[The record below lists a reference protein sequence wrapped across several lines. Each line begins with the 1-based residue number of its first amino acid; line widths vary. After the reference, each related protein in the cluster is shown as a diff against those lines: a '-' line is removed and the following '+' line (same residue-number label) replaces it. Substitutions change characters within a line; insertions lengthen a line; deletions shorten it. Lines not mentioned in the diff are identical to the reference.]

1 MVLTLSTSHA
11 TSTKKKSSRLTAPI
25 LVNSTEVEIMRALR
39 RQGRISRGEISNITG
54 WSKAKASQEIRS
66 LVDKGYLVEVGEGA
80 SQGGRKP
87 RLLRINNQ
95 LGYIAGIDIGATS
108 LDIALADVTGLI
120 LQRRSEA
127 TDVRINPE
135 SVLGRCS
142 ELLLELVQEQVA
154 IPAQILGIGV
164 GVPGPVDFARGVLVA
179 PPLMPEWENF
189 PIRDFFKKTFHS
201 AFVVV
206 DNDVNIM
213 ALGEQRA
220 GDGAGVDH
228 FIFVKIGTGI
238 GAGIISN
245 GKIHRGSDGCAGD
258 IGHICVDRES
268 PLCACGN
275 RGCLEAMAAG
285 PAIASKA
292 MEAARSGISPI
303 MSQMRESNRRRLR
316 PEDVNAACR
325 EGDQAALDI
334 IRESGK
340 MIGDVLA
347 SLVNFFNP
355 SHIFIGGGIS
365 NFGNH
370 LLVAIR
376 QAVLQRSLPLA
387 TTHLSIKFSRVA
399 SNVGIIGAISLALD
413 YLFVV
418 ENNAHVPSK
427 SKEVVDTYH

>member
-1 MVLTLSTSHA
+1 MQTMTASHVNG
-11 TSTKKKSSRLTAPI
+11 TKKRPRLTAPI
-25 LVNSTEVEIMRALR
+25 LVNSAEVEVIRALR
-39 RQGRISRGEISNITG
+39 RHGRISRTEISNITG

-66 LVDKGYLVEVGEGA
+66 LVDKGYLVEFGEGV

-120 LQRRSEA
+120 LQRCSEP
-127 TDVRINPE
+127 TDVHLSPE
-135 SVLGRCS
+135 TVLGRCS
-142 ELLLELVQEQVA
+142 ELLLELIQKQGA

-189 PIRDFFKKTFHS
+189 LIRDFFKGTFTS

-220 GDGAGVDH
+220 GEGTGVDH

-245 GKIHRGSDGCAGD
+245 GKIHRGSDGSAGD
-258 IGHICVDRES
+258 IGHICVDKEG

-275 RGCLEAMAAG
+275 KGCLEAMAAG

-292 MEAARSGISPI
+292 MEAARNGSSSAL
-303 MSQMRESNRRRLR
+303 SQIQESKGGVIR

-334 IRESGK
+334 IRDSGQ

-355 SHIFIGGGIS
+355 SHIFIGGGIA

-376 QAVLQRSLPLA
+376 RAVLHRSLPLA
-387 TTHLSIKFSRVA
+387 TTHLSIKFSRMG
-399 SNVGIIGAISLALD
+399 SNAGVVGAISLALD
-413 YLFVV
+413 YLFAIEDNPHLMV
-418 ENNAHVPSK
+418 
-427 SKEVVDTYH
+427 

>member
-1 MVLTLSTSHA
+1 MSSSTVSG
-11 TSTKKKSSRLTAPI
+11 TKKKLSRFTAPI
-25 LVNSTEVEIMRALR
+25 LVNSAEVEIMRALR
-39 RQGRISRGEISNITG
+39 RQGRISRSEVSNVTG

-66 LVDKGYLVEVGEGA
+66 LVEKGYLVEVGEGT

-108 LDIALADVTGLI
+108 LDIALADVTGLV
-120 LQRRSEA
+120 LQRCSET
-127 TDVRINPE
+127 TDVKLSPE
-135 SVLGRCS
+135 SVFGRCS
-142 ELLLELVQEQVA
+142 ELLLELIQVQRA
-154 IPAQILGIGV
+154 TPDQILGIGV

-189 PIRDFFKKTFHS
+189 PIRDFFKKTFMS

-213 ALGEQRA
+213 ALGEQRT
-220 GDGAGVDH
+220 GDGAGIDH

-245 GKIHRGSDGCAGD
+245 GKIHRGSDGSAGD
-258 IGHICVDRES
+258 IGHICIDKEG

-275 RGCLEAMAAG
+275 KGCLEAMAAG
-285 PAIASKA
+285 PAIMSKA
-292 MEAARSGISPI
+292 LEAARNGTSPTL
-303 MSQMRESNRRRLR
+303 SQMRESNGGIIR

-334 IRESGK
+334 IRESGQ

-355 SHIFIGGGIS
+355 SHIFIGGGIA

-376 QAVLQRSLPLA
+376 RAVLHRSLPLA
-387 TTHLSIKFSRVA
+387 TTHLSITFSRIS
-399 SNVGIIGAISLALD
+399 SNAGIMGAISLALD
-413 YLFVV
+413 YLFAL
-418 ENNAHVPSK
+418 EDGPHLMI
-427 SKEVVDTYH
+427 

>member
-1 MVLTLSTSHA
+1 
-11 TSTKKKSSRLTAPI
+11 
-25 LVNSTEVEIMRALR
+25 MRALR
-39 RQGRISRGEISNITG
+39 RQGRISRSEISNITG

-80 SQGGRKP
+80 SQGGRRP
-87 RLLRINNQ
+87 RLIRINDQ

-108 LDIALADVTGLI
+108 LDIALADVSGLI
-120 LQRRSEA
+120 LQRRSEP
-127 TDVRINPE
+127 TDVKLSPE

-142 ELLLELVQEQVA
+142 ELLLELIQDQNVS
-154 IPAQILGIGV
+154 PNQILGIGI

-189 PIRDFFKKTFHS
+189 PIRDFFKKTFTS

-220 GDGAGVDH
+220 GDGASIDH

-245 GKIHRGSDGCAGD
+245 GKIHRGSDGSAGD
-258 IGHICVDRES
+258 IGHICVDKNG

-292 MEAARSGISPI
+292 LEAARNGSSSTL
-303 MSQMRESNRRRLR
+303 SQIRESKGGVIR
-316 PEDVNAACR
+316 PEDVNVACR

-334 IRESGK
+334 IRDSGQ
-340 MIGDVLA
+340 MIGDTLA

-355 SHIFIGGGIS
+355 SHIFIGGGIA

-376 QAVLQRSLPLA
+376 RAVLHRSLPLA
-387 TTHLSIKFSRVA
+387 TTHLSIKFSRMGLNSGVM
-399 SNVGIIGAISLALD
+399 GAISLALD
-413 YLFVV
+413 YLFAIEDNPHLIV
-418 ENNAHVPSK
+418 
-427 SKEVVDTYH
+427 

>member
-1 MVLTLSTSHA
+1 M
-11 TSTKKKSSRLTAPI
+11 KKKLSRLTAPI
-25 LVNSTEVEIMRALR
+25 LVNSAEVEILRALR
-39 RQGRISRGEISNITG
+39 RQGWISRSEISNITG
-54 WSKAKASQEIRS
+54 WSKAKASQETRS
-66 LVDKGYLVEVGEGA
+66 LVDKGYLVEIGEGV

-108 LDIALADVTGLI
+108 LDIALADVTGSI
-120 LQRRSEA
+120 LQRCSEP
-127 TDVRINPE
+127 TDVKWSPE
-135 SVLGRCS
+135 TVFGRCS
-142 ELLLELVQEQVA
+142 DLLLELIHAQGGM
-154 IPAQILGIGV
+154 PAQLLGIGV

-189 PIRDFFKKTFHS
+189 PIRDFFKKTFLS

-213 ALGEQRA
+213 ALGEQRG

-258 IGHICVDRES
+258 IGHICVDNEG

-275 RGCLEAMAAG
+275 KGCLEAMAAG
-285 PAIASKA
+285 PAITAKA
-292 MEAARSGISPI
+292 LESARNGSSLIL
-303 MSQMRESNRRRLR
+303 SQMQKSNGGILR
-316 PEDVNAACR
+316 PEDVNTACR

-334 IRESGK
+334 IRDSGQ

-355 SHIFIGGGIS
+355 SHIFVGGGIT

-376 QAVLQRSLPLA
+376 RAVLHRSLPLA
-387 TTHLSIKFSRVA
+387 TTHLSIKFSRVGPNA
-399 SNVGIIGAISLALD
+399 GVMGAISLALD
-413 YLFVV
+413 YLFTIEDNLHMMV
-418 ENNAHVPSK
+418 
-427 SKEVVDTYH
+427 

>member
-1 MVLTLSTSHA
+1 MVHTLSTSHA
-11 TSTKKKSSRLTAPI
+11 TSKKKISRRTAPI
-25 LVNSTEVEIMRALR
+25 LVNAAEVEIMRALR
-39 RQGRISRGEISNITG
+39 MQGQISRSEISKIIG
-54 WSKAKASQEIRS
+54 WSKAKASQEIRN
-66 LVDKGYLVEVGEGA
+66 LVEKGYLLEVGEGI
-80 SQGGRKP
+80 SEGGRKP

-120 LQRRSEA
+120 LRRCSET
-127 TDVRINPE
+127 TDVHFSPE

-142 ELLLELVQEQVA
+142 KLLLELTQAQGA
-154 IPAQILGIGV
+154 TPDQILGVGI

-189 PIRDFFKKTFHS
+189 PIRDFFKQTFTS

-220 GDGAGVDH
+220 GEGAGIDH

-245 GKIHRGSDGCAGD
+245 GKIHRGSDGSAGD
-258 IGHICVDRES
+258 IGHICVDKNG

-275 RGCLEAMAAG
+275 KGCLEAMAAG

-292 MEAARSGISPI
+292 MEVARNGISPI
-303 MSQMRESNRRRLR
+303 LSQMRVSNSGYLR

-355 SHIFIGGGIS
+355 SDIFIGGGIS

-387 TTHLSIKFSRVA
+387 TTHLSIKFSRVG
-399 SNVGIIGAISLALD
+399 SNAGVMGAISLALD

-418 ENNAHVPSK
+418 ENNTHVLSK
-427 SKEVVDTYH
+427 NKEVVSTNH

>member
-1 MVLTLSTSHA
+1 MKTAYHL
-11 TSTKKKSSRLTAPI
+11 KAPI
-25 LVNSTEVEIMRALR
+25 LVDSAESEIMRALWM
-39 RQGRISRGEISNITG
+39 QGRISRSEVSKITG

-66 LVDKGYLVEVGEGA
+66 LVKKGYLVEVGEGA
-80 SQGGRKP
+80 SEGGRRP

-108 LDIALADVTGLI
+108 LEVALADVTGLI
-120 LQRRSEA
+120 LRQRAEP
-127 TDVRINPE
+127 TDVHLRPE
-135 SVLGRCS
+135 SVLGRCR
-142 ELLLELVQEQVA
+142 ELLLELIEAQGA
-154 IPAQILGIGV
+154 TADQILGIGV

-189 PIRDFFKKTFHS
+189 SIRDFFKKTFIS

-220 GDGAGVDH
+220 GDGAGIDH
-228 FIFVKIGTGI
+228 FIFIKIGTGI

-245 GKIHRGSDGCAGD
+245 AKIHRGSDGSAGD
-258 IGHICVDRES
+258 IGHICVDKEG

-275 RGCLEAMAAG
+275 KGCLEAMAAG
-285 PAIASKA
+285 PAIVSKA
-292 MEAARSGISPI
+292 MEAARNGTSPTLR
-303 MSQMRESNRRRLR
+303 QMRESNGGILR

-387 TTHLSIKFSRVA
+387 TTHLSIKFSRMGSKA
-399 SNVGIIGAISLALD
+399 GIIGAISLALD

-418 ENNAHVPSK
+418 ENNTRFASK
-427 SKEVVDTYH
+427 NKEVVSTYH

>member
-1 MVLTLSTSHA
+1 MVQTLSPSNA
-11 TSTKKKSSRLTAPI
+11 TSTKKKSRLTAPI
-25 LVNSTEVEIMRALR
+25 LLNSAEVEVIRALR
-39 RQGRISRGEISNITG
+39 RQGRVSRSEISTVTG

-66 LVDKGYLVEVGEGA
+66 LVDKGYLIETGEGA

-87 RLLRINNQ
+87 RLLGINDQ

-108 LDIALADVTGLI
+108 LDIALADVTGSI
-120 LQRRSEA
+120 LRRCSEP
-127 TDVRINPE
+127 TDVHFSPE
-135 SVLGRCS
+135 TVLGRCS
-142 ELLLELVQEQVA
+142 ELLLELIHAQGA
-154 IPAQILGIGV
+154 SPAQILGIGV

-189 PIRDFFKKTFHS
+189 PIRDFFKKTFSS

-220 GDGAGVDH
+220 GEAVGIDH

-258 IGHICVDRES
+258 IGHICVDKEG

-275 RGCLEAMAAG
+275 KGCLEAMSAG
-285 PAIASKA
+285 PAIAAKA
-292 MEAARSGISPI
+292 MEAARNGSSPTL
-303 MSQMRESNRRRLR
+303 SQMRESNGGALR

-334 IRESGK
+334 IRESGE

-355 SHIFIGGGIS
+355 SHIFIGGGIA

-376 QAVLQRSLPLA
+376 RAVLHRSLPLA
-387 TTHLSIKFSRVA
+387 TTHLSIKFSRMG
-399 SNVGIIGAISLALD
+399 SNTGVMGAISLALD
-413 YLFVV
+413 YLFTI
-418 ENNAHVPSK
+418 EDNPHSIF
-427 SKEVVDTYH
+427 